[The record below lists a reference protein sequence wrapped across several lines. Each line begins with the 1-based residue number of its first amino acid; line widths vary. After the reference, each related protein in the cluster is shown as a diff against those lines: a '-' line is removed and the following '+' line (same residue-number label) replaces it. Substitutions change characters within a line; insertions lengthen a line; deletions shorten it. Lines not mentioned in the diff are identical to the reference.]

1 MKQVLSGLLSL
12 AMLLSLLAGCGKNDG
27 ASPPAQQLPKGQSQ
41 APVSDP
47 DPAPPPVDTV
57 ILKEADDQMINTY
70 TLLAVNPDAPFTD
83 AGGSPVSGVAVNAA
97 GAEALIDWFLSEEG
111 MTLAASYGQD
121 AYGDCLFYP
130 LDGAPAYSGE
140 IAPAD
145 EPSRTIR
152 LSTTTSVTD
161 SSPLPSV

>member
-70 TLLAVNPDAPFTD
+70 TLLAVNPDAPFAD
-83 AGGSPVSGVAVNAA
+83 ASGIAVR
-97 GAEALIDWFLSEEG
+97 S
-111 MTLAASYGQD
+111 
-121 AYGDCLFYP
+121 
-130 LDGAPAYSGE
+130 
-140 IAPAD
+140 
-145 EPSRTIR
+145 
-152 LSTTTSVTD
+152 
-161 SSPLPSV
+161 